1 MRQEDRLIQR
11 LRDGELGAAEAAG
24 LERLVRDD
32 PVLRIRAERLE
43 QLDDLLRART
53 LYQRASA
60 QAASG
65 GRRGDAG
72 LVAAVMA
79 RVPAAPPRR
88 QIHLSIGHVAVVAIA
103 GIVIAAGWCLRD
115 PMRDLLPVGTIAAVG
130 ALLGLALFVAAKPL
144 LAIEASLV
152 ARMLRK
158 RIPVGDGDVLVC
170 RVLGVALVIGAVHIV
185 MA

>member
-24 LERLVRDD
+24 LERLLCDD
-32 PVLRIRAERLE
+32 PALRADAERLE
-43 QLDDLLRART
+43 RLDDLLRARA
-53 LYQRASA
+53 LDQRAGA
-60 QAASG
+60 QAAAGSG
-65 GRRGDAG
+65 RGDAA

-88 QIHLSIGHVAVVAIA
+88 QLQLSFGHIAVMAIA

-115 PMRDLLPVGTIAAVG
+115 PMRDMLPVGTIAAVG
-130 ALLGLALFVAAKPL
+130 ALFGLALFVAAKPL
-144 LAIEASLV
+144 MAIEASLI
-152 ARMLRK
+152 ARMVRK